1 MGYVVRSKKLN
12 VGLIIDDAQTIRQA
26 KAAFKKYLK
35 QIGVERYEMREYM
48 PGLSISSYNESTYET
63 YITIK

>member
-48 PGLSISSYNESTYET
+48 AGLSVSSYNESTYET